1 MSTPVDICNLAL
13 ARLGDE
19 ANVQSISPPDGSTQA
34 ALCAQFYPIARDTL
48 LSMRQWTFATVRAP
62 LALLVGDTYHSPWAR
77 AYALPNQCLAV
88 QKILEADAAHDVAV
102 SGSAVSQP
110 FRVEALADGQVAV
123 LTNTPD
129 AVAVYTR
136 RVEDAGKFPPLFVDA
151 LSWLLASYLA
161 GAIIKGDAGRTAS
174 RATTEAFQQVLGTAS
189 MRDAAQQYVP
199 ARVSAS
205 WISARG

>member
-62 LALLVGDTYHSPWAR
+62 LALLVGDTYHSPWAY
-77 AYALPNQCLAV
+77 AYAVPNQCLAV
-88 QKILEADAAHDVAV
+88 LKILEADAAHDVAV

-110 FRVEALADGQVAV
+110 FRVEALSDGQVAV
-123 LTNTPD
+123 LTNTPG
-129 AVAVYTR
+129 AVAVYSV

-151 LSWLLASYLA
+151 LSWLLASYMA
-161 GAIIKGDAGRTAS
+161 GAIVKGDAGRTAS

-199 ARVSAS
+199 ANVSAS
-205 WISARG
+205 WISARS

>member
-13 ARLGDE
+13 ARLADE

-62 LALLVGDTYHSPWAR
+62 LALLVGDTYHSPWAY

-88 QKILEADAAHDVAV
+88 LKILEMDAPDDVAMSGSVTGQPYRVESLGDGQVVVLTNVADAA
-102 SGSAVSQP
+102 
-110 FRVEALADGQVAV
+110 
-123 LTNTPD
+123 
-129 AVAVYTR
+129 AVYTR
-136 RVEDAGKFPPLFVDA
+136 RVEDTAKFSPLFVDA
-151 LSWLLASYLA
+151 MSWLLASYLA

>member
-77 AYALPNQCLAV
+77 AYALPNQCLSV
-88 QKILEADAAHDVAV
+88 LKVLAAGAEHDVEVGGGATL
-102 SGSAVSQP
+102 QP

-151 LSWLLASYLA
+151 LSWLLASYMA

>member
-48 LSMRQWTFATVRAP
+48 LSMRQWTFATVRAQ
-62 LALLVGDTYHSPWAR
+62 LALLVGDTYHSPWAY

-88 QKILEADAAHDVAV
+88 LKILEMDAPDDVAMSGSVTGQPYRVESLGDGQVVVLTNVADAA
-102 SGSAVSQP
+102 
-110 FRVEALADGQVAV
+110 
-123 LTNTPD
+123 
-129 AVAVYTR
+129 AVYTR
-136 RVEDAGKFPPLFVDA
+136 RVEDTAKFSPLFVDA
-151 LSWLLASYLA
+151 MSWLLVSYLA
-161 GAIIKGDAGRTAS
+161 GPIIKGDAGRTAS

-199 ARVSAS
+199 ANVSAS